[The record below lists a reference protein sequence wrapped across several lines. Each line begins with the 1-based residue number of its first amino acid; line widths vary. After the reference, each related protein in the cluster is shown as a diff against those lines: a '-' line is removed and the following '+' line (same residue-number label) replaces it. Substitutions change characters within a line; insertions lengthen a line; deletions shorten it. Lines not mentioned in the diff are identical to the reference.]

1 MTTPT
6 LWYKDAIF
14 YELSIRAFCDS
25 NSDGIGDF
33 RGATQKLDYL
43 RDLGITCIWLL
54 PFYPSPL
61 KDDGYDIAD
70 YYGVHADYGTVADC
84 QAFIAAAH
92 KRGIRVIADLV
103 LNHTSDQHPW
113 FRAAYSSPA
122 SSKRDYYV
130 WSDTPEKYQGV
141 RVIFKDFETS
151 NWTWHPEAKA
161 YYWHRFYRH
170 QPDLNYDNP
179 YVRQEMLQIARFWL
193 DLGLDGFRCDAVP
206 HLFEREGTSCEGLPE
221 THAYFKELR
230 RDLERTHP
238 ECLLLGEA
246 NQWPRDAAIY
256 FGTGDE
262 FHMTFHFPLVTR
274 LFLALARESCE
285 PIIDI
290 LAQTPTIPVNCQWAV
305 FLRNHDEMTM
315 SRVTE
320 DDRAAL
326 YRTYASAPQMRLN
339 NGIRRRLAPLVGHDL
354 RKLKLSYSLIFS
366 LPGSPVLYYGDEIG
380 MGDDV
385 TLADRGGLRTPMQW
399 NATRNAGF
407 SAANPPQL
415 YAPVIHDQAS
425 GYQRINVEAQ
435 LRDEHSL
442 LLWLKMMI
450 ALRKNVPAFAHG
462 TLEILSPANPH
473 VLAFLRQWE
482 GETILILSNL
492 SRYGQESVLDL
503 QQLTHALPFDL
514 LSGTTFPQIGQ
525 SPFVFNLEPYGFYW
539 LRLSPGE
546 RS

>member
-25 NSDGIGDF
+25 NADGIGDF

-43 RDLGITCIWLL
+43 HDLGVTCIWLL

-84 QAFIAAAH
+84 RAFLIAAH
-92 KRGIRVIADLV
+92 ERGIRVIADLV

-113 FRAAYSSPA
+113 FRAACASPI
-122 SSKRDYYV
+122 SPKRDYYV
-130 WSDTPEKYQGV
+130 WSETAEKYQGV
-141 RVIFKDFETS
+141 RVIFRDFETS

-179 YVRQEMLQIARFWL
+179 HVRQEMLQIARFWL
-193 DLGLDGFRCDAVP
+193 DLGMDGFRCDAVP

-238 ECLLLGEA
+238 ECVLLGEA
-246 NQWPRDAAIY
+246 NQWPREAAVY
-256 FGTGDE
+256 FGEGDE

-274 LFLALARESCE
+274 SFLALARENRE
-285 PIIDI
+285 PVVDI
-290 LAQTPTIPVNCQWAV
+290 LVQTPTIPNTCQWAL

-315 SRVTE
+315 SRVTDAERE
-320 DDRAAL
+320 DL
-326 YRTYASAPQMRLN
+326 YRAYASDPQMRLN
-339 NGIRRRLAPLVGHDL
+339 RGIRRRLAPLVDHDL
-354 RKLKLSYSLIFS
+354 RKLKLLYSLIFS
-366 LPGSPVLYYGDEIG
+366 LPGSPVLYYGDDIG

-385 TLADRGGLRTPMQW
+385 MLADRGGLRTPMPW
-399 NATRNAGF
+399 NDRHNAGF
-407 SAANPPQL
+407 SQADPGQL
-415 YAPVIHDQAS
+415 YAPVVHDQAA

-435 LRDEHSL
+435 LHDKHSL
-442 LLWLKMMI
+442 LLWLKKLI
-450 ALRKNVPAFAHG
+450 ALRKSMSTFARG
-462 TLEILSPANPH
+462 TVEILSSPNAQ
-473 VLAFLRQWE
+473 VLTYLRQWNK
-482 GETILILSNL
+482 ETILVMSNL
-492 SRYGQESVLDL
+492 SGQEQRVELDL
-503 QQLTHALPFDL
+503 PQFAQAVPLDL
-514 LSGTTFPQIGQ
+514 LSGMTL
-525 SPFVFNLEPYGFYW
+525 SPMREQPYVLNMEPYGFYW
-539 LRLSPGE
+539 LRFA
-546 RS
+546 